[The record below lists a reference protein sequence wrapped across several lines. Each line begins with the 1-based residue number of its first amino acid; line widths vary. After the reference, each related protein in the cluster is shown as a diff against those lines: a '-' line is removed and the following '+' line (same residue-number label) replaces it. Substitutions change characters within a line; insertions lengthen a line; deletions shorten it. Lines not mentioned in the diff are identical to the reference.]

1 MSNILQ
7 DQDNNGTLV
16 MIGVD
21 GELPIQD
28 LDYLDKTSSI
38 EYLVLKNIS
47 NPVRHGICHKWHLW
61 KVFFQELT
69 QKITL
74 SVKLAKF
81 KLEFSQSNL
90 SEFVFK

>member
-38 EYLVLKNIS
+38 EYLGLKNIS
-47 NPVRHGICHKWHLW
+47 NPVRHGICHKWHLCKMFW
-61 KVFFQELT
+61 GWG
-69 QKITL
+69 KI
-74 SVKLAKF
+74 V
-81 KLEFSQSNL
+81 QN
-90 SEFVFK
+90 

>member
-47 NPVRHGICHKWHLW
+47 NPVRHGICHKWHKWHLCKMFW
-61 KVFFQELT
+61 AG
-69 QKITL
+69 
-74 SVKLAKF
+74 VKFSRINAKNDQF
-81 KLEFSQSNL
+81 CEIC
-90 SEFVFK
+90 

>member
-69 QKITL
+69 QKNYPICEI
-74 SVKLAKF
+74 SQIQAWVFSKQ
-81 KLEFSQSNL
+81 LEWICI
-90 SEFVFK
+90 